1 MVLKSSAAGA
11 AAAAGSDPAAI
22 EEAAR
27 MFAEQEALTPTFS
40 QSMQVC
46 ASPPEPLRAATAQL
60 LSRQVTRSQA
70 APPVSVMMRVW
81 FRYIA
86 ADGRRGLQ
94 AGRL

>member
-46 ASPPEPLRAATAQL
+46 ASPPEPLRAATRHSCFRGKSPAR
-60 LSRQVTRSQA
+60 RQ
-70 APPVSVMMRVW
+70 PLP
-81 FRYIA
+81 
-86 ADGRRGLQ
+86 
-94 AGRL
+94 